1 MIREMALRILI
12 HETFHVLTRN
22 NRDFREAMYGCIG
35 FNILDEPIVFP
46 EDFAC
51 RLVTNPDVD
60 RHDSYAFFTVDG
72 AKVPCALV
80 FYFTDGDSNDNGSV
94 HGCDIGLVPLD
105 EGFSPLVSE
114 EGFTVV
120 YPVPA
125 AGDFF
130 DVVGENTYYIVN
142 PEEIMAD
149 NFSLT
154 VMGKAGESRRVLDKV
169 DAALKRQ

>member
-1 MIREMALRILI
+1 M
-12 HETFHVLTRN
+12 
-22 NRDFREAMYGCIG
+22 
-35 FNILDEPIVFP
+35 
-46 EDFAC
+46 
-51 RLVTNPDVD
+51 
-60 RHDSYAFFTVDG
+60 
-72 AKVPCALV
+72 
-80 FYFTDGDSNDNGSV
+80 
-94 HGCDIGLVPLD
+94 D

-125 AGDFF
+125 ASDFF

-154 VMGKAGESRRVLDKV
+154 VMGKAGESRWVLDKV
-169 DAALKRQ
+169 DAALKRQYAPCMAACIA